1 VTLQAVEYQIL
12 LISRINTGVL
22 NVAADKHI
30 EEGLEFLPKFD
41 SNGLITAISQDAYS
55 GQILMVAYMNDEALR
70 LTLATGNAVFFSRSR
85 KKLWKKGEQ
94 SGHVQKVQQ
103 ILVDCDQDCLI
114 LKVTVDEGQCHVG
127 YQSCFYR
134 AVTPGTTQDLECIA
148 EKVYDP
154 NEAYKK

>member
-1 VTLQAVEYQIL
+1 MSAPKE
-12 LISRINTGVL
+12 
-22 NVAADKHI
+22 I
-30 EEGLEFLPKFD
+30 EEGLNFTPKFGND
-41 SNGLITAISQDAYS
+41 GLITAISQDAKT
-55 GQILMVAYMNDEALR
+55 GDILMVAYMNAEALK
-70 LTLATGNAVFFSRSR
+70 LTIETGNAVFFSRSR
-85 KKLWKKGEQ
+85 QKLWKKGEQ

-134 AVTPGTTQDLECIA
+134 ALKPNTTADLKLIA

-154 NEAYKK
+154 KEAYK